1 MPHLRR
7 MTLSLAERTQGLRV
21 HRQANKLPTIPLETY
36 AQVSINHIVT
46 GLTDVGDD
54 AKVGWGVG
62 IFPVSIEEMY
72 AALNEEVQHVPS
84 SPVNVT
90 EVIQGTAC
98 TNGRVVFM
106 NLPIPMLSD
115 RWWVTTQGTSPEIR
129 RVSQGQMA
137 ELTWNTIPNFTV
149 SNLPS
154 HLQHHTVDGV
164 HVQESSGGWLL
175 IKSTTRTPSVN
186 TILGLTQTG
195 ISPQALQALSV
206 HRVLNEYLILC
217 CNMHKRTQKSVLTR
231 GDYHSTVNHCPVL
244 KET

>member
-1 MPHLRR
+1 M
-7 MTLSLAERTQGLRV
+7 
-21 HRQANKLPTIPLETY
+21 NI
-36 AQVSINHIVT
+36 
-46 GLTDVGDD
+46 
-54 AKVGWGVG
+54 
-62 IFPVSIEEMY
+62 
-72 AALNEEVQHVPS
+72 
-84 SPVNVT
+84 T

-175 IKSTTRTPSVN
+175 IKIDDTHT
-186 TILGLTQTG
+186 LG
-195 ISPQALQALSV
+195 
-206 HRVLNEYLILC
+206 E
-217 CNMHKRTQKSVLTR
+217 
-231 GDYHSTVNHCPVL
+231 YHSWSDPNGYIPASIASTLSAQGIERVFDSMLQYAQTNTEKC
-244 KET
+244 TYTW

>member
-1 MPHLRR
+1 MLLELLCSIVDAAP
-7 MTLSLAERTQGLRV
+7 TSNDVVSVAERTQGLRV
-21 HRQANKLPTIPLETY
+21 HRQANKLPTIPKETY

-175 IKSTTRTPSVN
+175 IKIDDTHT
-186 TILGLTQTG
+186 LG
-195 ISPQALQALSV
+195 
-206 HRVLNEYLILC
+206 E
-217 CNMHKRTQKSVLTR
+217 
-231 GDYHSTVNHCPVL
+231 YHSWSDPNGYIPASIASTLSAQGIERVFDSMLQYAQTNTEKC
-244 KET
+244 TYTW